1 MSTDTT
7 GPTVDDILAEVP
19 PPALPPMPE
28 QYTGMADK
36 DRLRKLADAIEG
48 LYKDSGLA
56 DGPSADATMLRLV
69 AQRLEDAEEKPPL
82 PAKWGTVQRG
92 SICLSMKRRFMEV
105 IGEERLK
112 EMAISDHRILAIE
125 RKIRELEE
133 SVSGN
138 DGIVAKAWREA
149 SAARKAYM
157 DAHQRREQT
166 WRRIALLRSDQ
177 RLRLEK
183 LMRDELSARIEKIRI
198 ATNHTMIKAPPSSK
212 RKWDRRGKTRIQII
226 PRDMELPLK
235 SGDNDGGCTADGE
248 ATSQ

>member
-1 MSTDTT
+1 MSND
-7 GPTVDDILAEVP
+7 GPTVDDILAEAPKPV
-19 PPALPPMPE
+19 LPPMPD

-36 DRLRKLADAIEG
+36 DRLRKLADAIESLWNG
-48 LYKDSGLA
+48 A
-56 DGPSADATMLRLV
+56 EPSADVTMLRLV

>member
-36 DRLRKLADAIEG
+36 DRLRRLANELGEGDA
-48 LYKDSGLA
+48 
-56 DGPSADATMLRLV
+56 ATMLRII
-69 AQRLEDAEEKPPL
+69 AQRLDDAEEKPPL
-82 PAKWGTVQRG
+82 PAKWGSVMPG
-92 SICLSMKRRFMEV
+92 AICISMKRRFIDT

-112 EMAISDHRILAIE
+112 QMALSDHRIIAIE
-125 RKIRELEE
+125 RKIRELEA

-138 DGIVAKAWREA
+138 DGIVARAWREA
-149 SAARKAYM
+149 SAARKAYV
-157 DAHQRREQT
+157 DAHRKREQT
-166 WRRIALLRSDQ
+166 WRRIVLLRSDQ

-183 LMRDELSARIEKIRI
+183 LMRDELSARVDKLRA
-198 ATNHTMIKAPPSSK
+198 ATNRTMIQPPAGCGHK
-212 RKWDRRGKTRIQII
+212 KWDRRAKERIPII
-226 PRDMELPLK
+226 PKHMELPLITN
-235 SGDNDGGCTADGE
+235 SEPSNDGQ